1 MNVLHQ
7 KLREIDDPET
17 KALIDELAL
26 IAGLNVESFADSML
40 LHFIQQA
47 YYPNGG
53 GEKPVPIEVKDLD
66 SRDERDAFILRKKIG
81 KLGDQLHQICGAL
94 ATMKGKSVEQFG
106 GTALYVFLGKCVI
119 EKHTRAKPRR
129 WSDF

>member
-1 MNVLHQ
+1 MAGPPTTLNTRQ
-7 KLREIDDPET
+7 
-17 KALIDELAL
+17 LIKKMEEAWP
-26 IAGLNVESFADSML
+26 ICRKVA
-40 LHFIQQA
+40 
-47 YYPNGG
+47 PN
-53 GEKPVPIEVKDLD
+53 
-66 SRDERDAFILRKKIG
+66 SRKKIG